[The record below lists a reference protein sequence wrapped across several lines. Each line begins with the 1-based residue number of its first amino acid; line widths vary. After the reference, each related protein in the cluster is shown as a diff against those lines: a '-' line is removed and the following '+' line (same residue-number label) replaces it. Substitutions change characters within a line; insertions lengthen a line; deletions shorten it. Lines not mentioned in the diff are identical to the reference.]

1 MKLKE
6 FLEVALLGKKDN
18 PNLTNQTFVD
28 ETCLYGNEL
37 DKYKNI
43 IKECDEFA
51 KCDSLDIL
59 TMPLAKGKYPDKIY
73 TTNTIKLSDLMEFK
87 GRCYLLSLGLT
98 PEMYDPSR
106 LLKPVKNGAAIG
118 PTIYDPSTFEPRKHI
133 LLTWSPE
140 MAQDVSGAND
150 ELTLRNDIHKLL
162 DDVLDNPEEYKT
174 KGLRGVLVRGLFE
187 VIDNNDGSDVDRKV
201 YELDLTASK
210 PDDVGYKVFYLETN
224 VIKHGE
230 IELRLNNKII
240 PSHLKDKF
248 IDEVGTDPKIITE
261 KIIDEFLEN
270 QGINRYTGRL
280 AEILKKG
287 KEVED
292 KIYEVEKYHK
302 EVKKMM
308 KLKKESKKYD

>member
-28 ETCLYGNEL
+28 ETCLYGKEL

-224 VIKHGE
+224 VIKPGE

>member
-18 PNLTNQTFVD
+18 PNQYNETFVD

-59 TMPLAKGKYPDKIY
+59 TMPLVKKVGGGVY
-73 TTNTIKLSDLMEFK
+73 TANTIKLSDLMEFK

-98 PEMYDPSR
+98 PEMYDPNQ
-106 LLKPVKNGAAIG
+106 LLRPVKNGAAMG

-140 MAQDVSGAND
+140 MAQDVSGANYD
-150 ELTLRNDIHKLL
+150 STLRNDIHKLL

-174 KGLRGVLVRGLFE
+174 KGLRGVLIRGLFE
-187 VIDNNDGSDVDRKV
+187 VVDNYDGSETIINHYDV
-201 YELDLTASK
+201 DLTASK
-210 PDDVGYKVFYLETN
+210 PDDVGYAVYYLEQN
-224 VIKHGE
+224 VIKPGE

-248 IDEVGTDPKIITE
+248 IDEVGIDPKMITE
-261 KIIDEFLEN
+261 ELIDNFLEN
-270 QGINRYTGRL
+270 QGINRYTGKL
-280 AEILKKG
+280 AEMLKKN
-287 KEVED
+287 KQVED
-292 KIYEVEKYHK
+292 KIAEVEKYH
-302 EVKKMM
+302 EGVKKFM
-308 KLKKESKKYD
+308 KLKQESEK

>member
-6 FLEVALLGKKDN
+6 FLEVALISKKDN
-18 PNLTNQTFVD
+18 PMLTNDKFVD
-28 ETCLYGNEL
+28 ETCFYGNEL

-59 TMPLAKGKYPDKIY
+59 TMPFVKGKNNEKIY
-73 TTNTIKLSDLMEFK
+73 TPNTIKLSDLTEFK
-87 GRCYLLSLGLT
+87 GRCYLLSLAIT
-98 PEMYDPSR
+98 PEMYDPNQ
-106 LLKPVKNGAAIG
+106 LIKPVKNGAAIG
-118 PTIYDPSTFEPRKHI
+118 PTIYDPSTFEPIKHI

-140 MAQDVSGAND
+140 VVQDILNID
-150 ELTLRNDIHKLL
+150 TEQEQRQILHNLL

-174 KGLRGVLVRGLFE
+174 KGMRHVLVRGLFE
-187 VIDNNDGSDVDRKV
+187 VIDNNDGSEVDRKV
-201 YELDLTASK
+201 YDLDLTANK
-210 PDDVGYKVFYLETN
+210 PEDVGYKVFYLETN
-224 VIKHGE
+224 VIKPGE
-230 IELRLNNKII
+230 IELKLNNKII
-240 PSHLKDKF
+240 PSHLKNKF

>member
-18 PNLTNQTFVD
+18 PNQYNDTFVD
-28 ETCLYGNEL
+28 ETCLYGKEL

-59 TMPLAKGKYPDKIY
+59 TMPLVMGKYPDKIY

-87 GRCYLLSLGLT
+87 GRCYLLSLALT
-98 PEMYDPSR
+98 PEMYDPSQ

-118 PTIYDPSTFEPRKHI
+118 PVMYDPMSFEPRKHI

-140 MAQDVSGAND
+140 MVQDILNID
-150 ELTLRNDIHKLL
+150 TEQEQRQIIHNLL

-174 KGLRGVLVRGLFE
+174 KGFRGIMVRGLFE
-187 VIDNNDGSDVDRKV
+187 VIDNNDGSEVIKNDYDI
-201 YELDLTASK
+201 DATNQSPA
-210 PDDVGYKVFYLETN
+210 DVGYVVYYFEQN
-224 VIKHGE
+224 VIKPGE
-230 IELRLNNKII
+230 IEIRVNKKVI

-248 IDEVGTDPKIITE
+248 IDEIGNDPRRITLEIIN
-261 KIIDEFLEN
+261 EFLEN

-280 AEILKKG
+280 AEILKKN
-287 KEVED
+287 KDVED
-292 KIYEVEKYHK
+292 KMAKVEKYHD
-302 EVKKMM
+302 EVRKIME
-308 KLKKESKKYD
+308 LKKTSK

>member
-6 FLEVALLGKKDN
+6 FLEVALISKKDN
-18 PNLTNQTFVD
+18 PMLTNDKFVD
-28 ETCLYGNEL
+28 ETCFYGNEL

-59 TMPLAKGKYPDKIY
+59 TMPFVKGKNNEKIY
-73 TTNTIKLSDLMEFK
+73 TPNTIKLSDLTEFK
-87 GRCYLLSLGLT
+87 GRCYLLSLAIT
-98 PEMYDPSR
+98 PEMYDPNQ
-106 LLKPVKNGAAIG
+106 LIKPVKNGAAMG
-118 PTIYDPSTFEPRKHI
+118 PTIYDQLTFEPRKHI

-140 MAQDVSGAND
+140 MAQDMSGTND

-174 KGLRGVLVRGLFE
+174 KGMRHVLVRGLFE
-187 VIDNNDGSDVDRKV
+187 VIDNNDGADLDRKV
-201 YELDLTASK
+201 YDLDLTANK
-210 PDDVGYKVFYLETN
+210 PEDVGYKVFYLETN
-224 VIKHGE
+224 VIKPGE

-240 PSHLKDKF
+240 PSHLKNKF

>member
-6 FLEVALLGKKDN
+6 LIEIVELSKKEDDLYMDN
-18 PNLTNQTFVD
+18 T
-28 ETCLYGNEL
+28 LYGENL
-37 DKYKNI
+37 DKYKHL

-59 TMPLAKGKYPDKIY
+59 TMPLVKGKYNDKIY
-73 TTNTIKLSDLMEFK
+73 TALTIKLSDLMEFK

-98 PEMYDPSR
+98 PEMYDPNQLIR
-106 LLKPVKNGAAIG
+106 AVKNGAAMG

-140 MAQDVSGAND
+140 MAQDFSGGD
-150 ELTLRNDIHKLL
+150 YESTLRNDIHKLL

-174 KGLRGVLVRGLFE
+174 KGVRGVLIRGLFE
-187 VIDNNDGSDVDRKV
+187 VTDMNDGSEVIRNV
-201 YELDLTASK
+201 YELDLTANK
-210 PDDVGYKVFYLETN
+210 PEDVGYEVYYLEQN
-224 VIKHGE
+224 VIKPGE

-248 IDEVGTDPKIITE
+248 IDEVGTDPKLITE
-261 KIIDEFLEN
+261 ELIDNFLAN
-270 QGINRYTGRL
+270 NDVPKPWDMSRL
-280 AEILKKG
+280 KDLLAKN

-292 KIYEVEKYHK
+292 RISDIEKNEKKIN
-302 EVKKMM
+302 KMIRKPQM
-308 KLKKESKKYD
+308 DRNL

>member
-6 FLEVALLGKKDN
+6 FLEVALLGKKDS
-18 PNLTNQTFVD
+18 PNLINGMFVD

-59 TMPLAKGKYPDKIY
+59 TMPLVKGNDDKIY
-73 TTNTIKLSDLMEFK
+73 SAITVKLSDLMEFK
-87 GRCYLLSLGLT
+87 GKCYLLSLALT
-98 PEMYDPSR
+98 PEMYDPNQ

-118 PTIYDPSTFEPRKHI
+118 PVMYDPMSFEPRKHI

-140 MAQDVSGAND
+140 MAQDVSGANH
-150 ELTLRNDIHKLL
+150 EFTLRNDIHKLL

-174 KGLRGVLVRGLFE
+174 KGFRGIMVRGLFE
-187 VIDNNDGSDVDRKV
+187 VIDNNDGSEVNRNVYDVD
-201 YELDLTASK
+201 LTTNK
-210 PDDVGYKVFYLETN
+210 PDDVGYVVYYFEQN
-224 VIKHGE
+224 VIKPGE
-230 IELRLNNKII
+230 IEIRVNKKVI

-248 IDEVGTDPKIITE
+248 IDEIGNDPRHITLE
-261 KIIDEFLEN
+261 IIDEFLEN

-280 AEILKKG
+280 ADILKKN
-287 KEVED
+287 KDVED
-292 KIYEVEKYHK
+292 KVSSMEKKDSEVRKLIME
-302 EVKKMM
+302 
-308 KLKKESKKYD
+308 LKKISKR